1 MLQINNGNG
10 IFLTR
15 GDSAHLE
22 VRIVNDVTGEE
33 YDMQPG
39 DTLILT
45 VRESTIG
52 QAPVLVQKVL
62 TGTRDFYLSPDDTK
76 KLRVATYK
84 YDVELHTG
92 SDVYTVIQ
100 CSEFKLLPE
109 VTVL

>member
-45 VRESTIG
+45 VRESTI
-52 QAPVLVQKVL
+52 
-62 TGTRDFYLSPDDTK
+62 
-76 KLRVATYK
+76 
-84 YDVELHTG
+84 
-92 SDVYTVIQ
+92 
-100 CSEFKLLPE
+100 
-109 VTVL
+109 